1 MIGWIIGI
9 GVLGVGGYLAYKA
22 ISGASTS
29 PITQAENL
37 AKGGV
42 SAAES
47 LLDKDPIS
55 VTSVG
60 KDIESGGKAVYGKL
74 SSAASTVEGWF

>member
-1 MIGWIIGI
+1 MGWVIGI
-9 GVLGVGGYLAYKA
+9 AVLGVGGYLAYKV

-29 PITQAENL
+29 PLTQVENL
-37 AKGGV
+37 ASGGV
-42 SAAES
+42 STVES
-47 LLDKDPIS
+47 ILNKDPIS

-60 KDIESGGKAVYGKL
+60 KDVESGGKAVYGKL